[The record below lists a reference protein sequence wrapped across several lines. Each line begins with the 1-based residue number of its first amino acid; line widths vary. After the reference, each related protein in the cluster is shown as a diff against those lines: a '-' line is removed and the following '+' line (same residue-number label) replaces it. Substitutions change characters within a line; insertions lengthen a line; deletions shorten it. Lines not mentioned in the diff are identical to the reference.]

1 MILDKK
7 PASTPGRKN
16 PSFCDF
22 LLAKP
27 GKILLAFHSY
37 PQKKA
42 LAILNYAEI

>member
-16 PSFCDF
+16 PLLCDF

-27 GKILLAFHSY
+27 GKFYWLSTVI
-37 PQKKA
+37 PKKKA